1 MIGKCSSKYIYLT
14 NQVNDCNKGKTT
26 NYIKK
31 FACVSVVQFLQA
43 IATKFGIKSFE
54 TMVQRWICN
63 IALVLL

>member
-1 MIGKCSSKYIYLT
+1 MIATKEKQLIILKNSPALVWY
-14 NQVNDCNKGKTT
+14 N
-26 NYIKK
+26 
-31 FACVSVVQFLQA
+31 FLQA

>member
-31 FACVSVVQFLQA
+31 FACVSVVQFFTGHRHEIWYKIIWNDGTA
-43 IATKFGIKSFE
+43 VD
-54 TMVQRWICN
+54 M
-63 IALVLL
+63 